1 MSKNKKVVLGLSGG
15 MDSATL
21 CAYYLDK
28 GYEVFPVSFNYGSKH
43 NKYENYAARSLAVLW
58 NLTIK
63 EINLDFIG
71 QLFKSNLLKT
81 GEAIPEGYYT
91 DQNMSQTV
99 VPGRNVIFI
108 SIMMGYA
115 WSIGA
120 DTIAI
125 GAHAGDHCLA
135 EGSLISTT
143 SGLTPIECLKSGD
156 EIYSYNVKN
165 QCVEKD
171 KVVLLI
177 KKGIPEEILEFT
189 LKSGEKILVT
199 EGHKMYRLI
208 HTNFDSNHGF
218 TKEVCKT
225 QAKDVKEKDTFLLFT
240 VDEKSNSNSNL
251 SLKEVFESAV
261 DSWISNGYQVDEK
274 DETISLKNPLNN
286 SLLKPIK
293 KSLSVESLIKLCAWY
308 LTEGWTDKIQKGQSK
323 FSSAISQSVALNPEN
338 TEEIQEL
345 LKESMFDLK
354 IACQT
359 ISHTWVEKEER
370 IKIKEIREMDYY
382 ISGTLS
388 AIFQSFGSK
397 SKEKHI
403 PKWMWNILLTNP
415 ELRNSFLTT
424 CLKGDGH
431 RSKLGYRGDYY
442 IYVSFSS
449 ELLKQLT
456 YLFRISGFVVNQE
469 KDHCISITRPA
480 VKKYLSSLGGI
491 GLNQIKSIK
500 KIKNEKPVYDIQ
512 IEKNHNFFAGS
523 VGGILVSNSI
533 YEDCRAGFI
542 AAMNA
547 AVISGSGDRVSLEA
561 PFLYLNKTD
570 ILSIGLKLSDP
581 VPYAMT
587 RTCYKDQEL
596 SCGRCGSDVERL
608 MAFHDLKEIDPIEYE
623 DRKYYLSMIK

>member
-225 QAKDVKEKDTFLLFT
+225 QAKDVKEKDTFLL
-240 VDEKSNSNSNL
+240 
-251 SLKEVFESAV
+251 
-261 DSWISNGYQVDEK
+261 
-274 DETISLKNPLNN
+274 
-286 SLLKPIK
+286 
-293 KSLSVESLIKLCAWY
+293 
-308 LTEGWTDKIQKGQSK
+308 
-323 FSSAISQSVALNPEN
+323 
-338 TEEIQEL
+338 
-345 LKESMFDLK
+345 
-354 IACQT
+354 
-359 ISHTWVEKEER
+359 
-370 IKIKEIREMDYY
+370 
-382 ISGTLS
+382 
-388 AIFQSFGSK
+388 
-397 SKEKHI
+397 
-403 PKWMWNILLTNP
+403 
-415 ELRNSFLTT
+415 
-424 CLKGDGH
+424 
-431 RSKLGYRGDYY
+431 
-442 IYVSFSS
+442 
-449 ELLKQLT
+449 
-456 YLFRISGFVVNQE
+456 
-469 KDHCISITRPA
+469 
-480 VKKYLSSLGGI
+480 LSSLGGI

-547 AVISGSGDRVSLEA
+547 AVIAGSGDRVSLEA
-561 PFLYLNKTD
+561 PFQYLDKTE
-570 ILSIGLKLSDP
+570 ILSIGLSLKNP
-581 VPYAMT
+581 VPYQFT